1 MKITDHKLSEG
12 IALTF
17 RVPEG
22 NIKHPLIILCHGF
35 CGIRNVLLPCFANA
49 FTEAGFATIIFDY
62 RGFGESDGERGRLV
76 PAMQTEDIIS
86 VINWAE
92 KQECI
97 DNQRIGLWGT
107 SLGAGLSW
115 PLPAGMS
122 EQELDACLYGQFSTV
137 PVVRPESTVISE
149 APMVKKRPR
158 RPNFPYEFKIALVEQ
173 SLQPGACVAQIARE
187 NGIND
192 NLLFNWRHQYR
203 KGGLLPSGKNMPA
216 LLPVTLTPEP
226 DNKIPAP
233 AQEPEQ
239 INTPSDSLC
248 CELVL
253 PAGTLR
259 LKGKLTP
266 ALLQTLIRE
275 IKGSSH

>member
-1 MKITDHKLSEG
+1 MEYRTWI
-12 IALTF
+12 
-17 RVPEG
+17 
-22 NIKHPLIILCHGF
+22 
-35 CGIRNVLLPCFANA
+35 
-49 FTEAGFATIIFDY
+49 TEALRLHFEEHLPRVVA
-62 RGFGESDGERGRLV
+62 GRRLGV
-76 PAMQTEDIIS
+76 PKSTVCSMF
-86 VINWAE
+86 VRFR
-92 KQECI
+92 K
-97 DNQRIGLWGT
+97 
-107 SLGAGLSW
+107 AGLSW

-122 EQELDACLYGQFSTV
+122 ERELDARLYGSASTV
-137 PVVRPESTVISE
+137 SVVLTESTVMPE
-149 APMVKKRPR
+149 VPVVKKRPR

-203 KGGLLPSGKNMPA
+203 KGGLLPSGKNTPV

-233 AQEPEQ
+233 VQAEQ
-239 INTPSDSLC
+239 INTPTDSLC

-259 LKGKLTP
+259 LKGELTL
-266 ALLQTLIRE
+266 ALLQTLILE
-275 IKGSSH
+275 MKGSSH

>member
-1 MKITDHKLSEG
+1 WWTPLCLIRQ
-12 IALTF
+12 ILTRRF
-17 RVPEG
+17 R
-22 NIKHPLIILCHGF
+22 
-35 CGIRNVLLPCFANA
+35 
-49 FTEAGFATIIFDY
+49 
-62 RGFGESDGERGRLV
+62 
-76 PAMQTEDIIS
+76 
-86 VINWAE
+86 
-92 KQECI
+92 
-97 DNQRIGLWGT
+97 
-107 SLGAGLSW
+107 
-115 PLPAGMS
+115 
-122 EQELDACLYGQFSTV
+122 LYAYT
-137 PVVRPESTVISE
+137 ESTVMPE
-149 APMVKKRPR
+149 LPGVRKRPR

-233 AQEPEQ
+233 VQIPEQ
-239 INTPSDSLC
+239 TNTPSDSLC

-259 LKGKLTP
+259 LKGELTP
-266 ALLQTLIRE
+266 ALLQTLVRE
-275 IKGSSH
+275 MKGSSH

>member
-1 MKITDHKLSEG
+1 MEYRTWI
-12 IALTF
+12 
-17 RVPEG
+17 
-22 NIKHPLIILCHGF
+22 
-35 CGIRNVLLPCFANA
+35 
-49 FTEAGFATIIFDY
+49 TEALCLHFEEHLPRVVAGRRLGVPKSTVCGLFARF
-62 RGFGESDGERGRLV
+62 RKS
-76 PAMQTEDIIS
+76 
-86 VINWAE
+86 
-92 KQECI
+92 
-97 DNQRIGLWGT
+97 
-107 SLGAGLSW
+107 GLSW
-115 PLPAGMS
+115 PLPVGMS
-122 EQELDACLYGQFSTV
+122 EQELDARLYERTSTV
-137 PVVRPESTVISE
+137 HVIYPERTVMSETPV
-149 APMVKKRPR
+149 AKKRPR

-192 NLLFNWRHQYR
+192 NLLFNWRHQYLN
-203 KGGLLPSGKNMPA
+203 GLLPSGKNMPA

-239 INTPSDSLC
+239 INTPPDSLC

-275 IKGSSH
+275 MKGSSH

>member
-1 MKITDHKLSEG
+1 
-12 IALTF
+12 
-17 RVPEG
+17 
-22 NIKHPLIILCHGF
+22 
-35 CGIRNVLLPCFANA
+35 
-49 FTEAGFATIIFDY
+49 
-62 RGFGESDGERGRLV
+62 
-76 PAMQTEDIIS
+76 
-86 VINWAE
+86 
-92 KQECI
+92 
-97 DNQRIGLWGT
+97 
-107 SLGAGLSW
+107 
-115 PLPAGMS
+115 
-122 EQELDACLYGQFSTV
+122 
-137 PVVRPESTVISE
+137 
-149 APMVKKRPR
+149 
-158 RPNFPYEFKIALVEQ
+158 NFPYEFKIALVEQ

-253 PAGTLR
+253 LAGTLR

>member
-1 MKITDHKLSEG
+1 M
-12 IALTF
+12 
-17 RVPEG
+17 
-22 NIKHPLIILCHGF
+22 
-35 CGIRNVLLPCFANA
+35 
-49 FTEAGFATIIFDY
+49 
-62 RGFGESDGERGRLV
+62 
-76 PAMQTEDIIS
+76 
-86 VINWAE
+86 
-92 KQECI
+92 
-97 DNQRIGLWGT
+97 
-107 SLGAGLSW
+107 
-115 PLPAGMS
+115 
-122 EQELDACLYGQFSTV
+122 
-137 PVVRPESTVISE
+137 
-149 APMVKKRPR
+149 
-158 RPNFPYEFKIALVEQ
+158 
-173 SLQPGACVAQIARE
+173 AQIARE

-259 LKGKLTP
+259 LKGELTP

>member
-1 MKITDHKLSEG
+1 
-12 IALTF
+12 
-17 RVPEG
+17 
-22 NIKHPLIILCHGF
+22 
-35 CGIRNVLLPCFANA
+35 
-49 FTEAGFATIIFDY
+49 
-62 RGFGESDGERGRLV
+62 
-76 PAMQTEDIIS
+76 
-86 VINWAE
+86 
-92 KQECI
+92 
-97 DNQRIGLWGT
+97 
-107 SLGAGLSW
+107 
-115 PLPAGMS
+115 
-122 EQELDACLYGQFSTV
+122 
-137 PVVRPESTVISE
+137 
-149 APMVKKRPR
+149 MVKKRPR

-239 INTPSDSLC
+239 INTPPDSLC

>member
-1 MKITDHKLSEG
+1 
-12 IALTF
+12 
-17 RVPEG
+17 
-22 NIKHPLIILCHGF
+22 
-35 CGIRNVLLPCFANA
+35 
-49 FTEAGFATIIFDY
+49 
-62 RGFGESDGERGRLV
+62 
-76 PAMQTEDIIS
+76 
-86 VINWAE
+86 
-92 KQECI
+92 
-97 DNQRIGLWGT
+97 
-107 SLGAGLSW
+107 

-122 EQELDACLYGQFSTV
+122 ERELDARLYGSASTV
-137 PVVRPESTVISE
+137 SVVLTESTVMPE
-149 APMVKKRPR
+149 VPVVKKRPR

-203 KGGLLPSGKNMPA
+203 KGGLLPSGKNTPV

-233 AQEPEQ
+233 VQAEQ
-239 INTPSDSLC
+239 INTPTDSLC

-259 LKGKLTP
+259 LKGELTL

-275 IKGSSH
+275 MKGSSH

>member
-1 MKITDHKLSEG
+1 MKHRTWI
-12 IALTF
+12 
-17 RVPEG
+17 
-22 NIKHPLIILCHGF
+22 
-35 CGIRNVLLPCFANA
+35 
-49 FTEAGFATIIFDY
+49 TEALRLHFEEHLPRVVA
-62 RGFGESDGERGRLV
+62 GRRLGV
-76 PAMQTEDIIS
+76 PKSTVCSMF
-86 VINWAE
+86 V
-92 KQECI
+92 
-97 DNQRIGLWGT
+97 RFRR
-107 SLGAGLSW
+107 AGLSW

-137 PVVRPESTVISE
+137 PVVR
-149 APMVKKRPR
+149 
-158 RPNFPYEFKIALVEQ
+158 YEFKIALVEQ

-203 KGGLLPSGKNMPA
+203 KGGLLPSEKNMPA